1 MFTARSKPDM
11 TPAKIS
17 NMEQDPETEHSTS
30 RRGFLAS
37 VGGTIVAGLS
47 GGIDEQLLV
56 SSTDNNS
63 SNRKTKFSETTHNLM
78 SDTVGY
84 LALPGVSFTSLLV
97 HLPSIFSI
105 PNERTP
111 IIIIDIHDYER
122 FRGRILTEKG
132 NQKVQ
137 HMGMVF
143 DDLRRRGAL
152 KFIDYANFYPNVT
165 QQQILIEN
173 RIMLETTDDYINRN
187 AARGA
192 ANGWIEYG
200 RGEYQEQFR
209 THLGENP
216 DAFGDS
222 RHKVDKQQEKM
233 DQGLGDPIGWNENIL
248 NQYRAAIEVRR
259 EVDRHLDID
268 VPYIIGQG
276 ESSLIDIYD
285 IDRDSRYAPAS
296 RFIEVNPGQTAQN
309 RKMLED
315 IATMGQKIAGVQHTD
330 WVILGPRLAF
340 PQYNEI
346 FDFNI
351 DKISK
356 QTQIELDTRTIIA
369 QAKEAL
375 TVLNE
380 RVERPKAQIKAGADY
395 MAEQYEQDS
404 EKMLEKIDEAV
415 ALSNYSRDLRDLND
429 KAGISQ
435 AALFL
440 AASVKRDPVRRYNE
454 DEVYKRGVDIINQ
467 LVPPTVTN
475 AEIEHFRDRGTFRRQ
490 GNASDDSGDWYQSS
504 IRWR

>member
-1 MFTARSKPDM
+1 
-11 TPAKIS
+11 
-17 NMEQDPETEHSTS
+17 MEQDPETEHSTS
-30 RRGFLAS
+30 RRGFLTS
-37 VGGTIVAGLS
+37 VAGTIVTGLS
-47 GGIDEQLLV
+47 GGGYGQPLP
-56 SSTDNNS
+56 SFTD
-63 SNRKTKFSETTHNLM
+63 SNHSYRKNKFSESTHNPM
-78 SDTVGY
+78 TDKVGY

-105 PNERTP
+105 PNRRTP
-111 IIIIDIHDYER
+111 VIIIDTHDYER

-137 HMGMVF
+137 YMGMLL

-152 KFIDYANFYPNVT
+152 TFIDYAEFYPNVT
-165 QQQILIEN
+165 QQQILREN
-173 RIMLETTDDYINRN
+173 RIMLEATKDHINRN
-187 AARGA
+187 TSREA

-209 THLGENP
+209 AHLGENP

-222 RHKVDKQQEKM
+222 RHKVDKQRKKM

-248 NQYRAAIEVRR
+248 NQYRAAIEIRR
-259 EVDRHLDID
+259 EVNRHLDID

-276 ESSLIDIYD
+276 ESSLISTYD
-285 IDRDSRYAPAS
+285 VDSDSRYAPAY
-296 RFIEVNPGQTAQN
+296 RFIEIPSNQTAQN
-309 RKMLED
+309 REMLED
-315 IATMGQKIAGVQHTD
+315 IATMGQKIAGVQYTD
-330 WVILGPRLAF
+330 WVILGPRLAL
-340 PQYNEI
+340 PQYNDI

-356 QTQIELDTRTIIA
+356 QIRLELDTRTIII

-375 TVLNE
+375 DILNE
-380 RVERPKAQIKAGADY
+380 RAERPEGKIQAGANY

-404 EKMLEKIDEAV
+404 EKMLEKLDQTV
-415 ALSNYSRDLRDLND
+415 ALSNYSRDLRELND

-454 DEVYKRGVDIINQ
+454 DEVYKRGVDMINR
-467 LVPPTVTN
+467 LEPPTVTN

-490 GNASDDSGDWYQSS
+490 GNASDDPGDWYQSS
-504 IRWR
+504 NRWR